1 MAYVAV
7 WRAVEMRPGST
18 AVSGPQQRGGRG
30 LVVVVGPAG
39 GGAVVELVPDRGVG
53 AAVQQHPQRL
63 QSAVVR
69 SQVQRG
75 DAPPV
80 LRAAEGAAL
89 VRVGAQLEQPPRRRR
104 GGAGERGPGQ
114 RGAAWT
120 SAARLAPRQMTG
132 GWAHEGRGTVDIF
145 AEGVREAGSV
155 RLQSKVAGRTG
166 VRGRGV
172 DRAAGWVERPR
183 RPGGVVPAY
192 PFG

>member
-104 GGAGERGPGQ
+104 GGAGGRGPGQ

-132 GWAHEGRGTVDIF
+132 GWAHEGRGTD
-145 AEGVREAGSV
+145 AGS
-155 RLQSKVAGRTG
+155 
-166 VRGRGV
+166 
-172 DRAAGWVERPR
+172 AAWCG
-183 RPGGVVPAY
+183 PGGGLGGATAAAATASAPTSANC
-192 PFG
+192 GRRR